1 VRCRQSKDCPADRY
15 LWNERFAP
23 NMSKVKYRY
32 NTKTL
37 AYEKAITP
45 VRTRIFRIVSFLGT
59 ASVIGV
65 ISVIIAYQYL
75 GSPNE
80 KQLNR
85 ELEKMKLQYSIL
97 NRRVE
102 LMNQVM
108 ADLSRR
114 DNNTYRA
121 ILETDSI
128 PDAIRKAGFGSMDR
142 YKSLEG
148 FVFSDMMFS
157 LTQKV
162 DKLEKMMY
170 IQSKSYD
177 EVYKLAKNKAKL
189 IASIP
194 AIMPI
199 SNADLRHQP
208 GGFGWRTHPIYK
220 TAEFHPGMDFAAP
233 QGTEIYATGD
243 GIVTIADDK
252 SSGYGW
258 HVVIDHGFGY
268 ETLYA
273 HMTKMAVTP
282 GQQVRRGQV
291 IGYVG
296 STGLSTAP
304 HCHYEVHKN
313 GELMNPINYYYNLTP
328 EEYQELV
335 ELSSQSGQAFD

>member
-1 VRCRQSKDCPADRY
+1 
-15 LWNERFAP
+15 
-23 NMSKVKYRY
+23 MSKIRYRY

-45 VRTRIFRIVSFLGT
+45 IGTRIFRILSFLGT

-65 ISVIIAYQYL
+65 ISVIIAYQYV
-75 GSPNE
+75 GSPSE
-80 KQLNR
+80 KQLQR
-85 ELEKMKLQYSIL
+85 ELDKMTLQYKT
-97 NRRVE
+97 
-102 LMNQVM
+102 
-108 ADLSRR
+108 LSRR
-114 DNNTYRA
+114 VDQMNKVMDDLARRDNYTYRA
-121 ILETDSI
+121 IFETDSI
-128 PDAIRKAGFGSMDR
+128 PDEIRKAGFGSMDR

-148 FVFSDMMFS
+148 FKYSDVMSS

-162 DKLEKMMY
+162 DQLEKMMY

-177 EVYKLAKNKAKL
+177 EVYVLAKNKAKM

-199 SNADLRHQP
+199 SNGDLRHTP

-243 GIVTIADDK
+243 GIVTIADDR

-258 HVVIDHGFGY
+258 HIVIDHGFGY

-273 HMTKMAVTP
+273 HMTKMNVTV

-313 GELMNPINYYYNLTP
+313 GELMNPINYYYNLSP

-335 ELSSQSGQAFD
+335 ELSAQSGQAFD